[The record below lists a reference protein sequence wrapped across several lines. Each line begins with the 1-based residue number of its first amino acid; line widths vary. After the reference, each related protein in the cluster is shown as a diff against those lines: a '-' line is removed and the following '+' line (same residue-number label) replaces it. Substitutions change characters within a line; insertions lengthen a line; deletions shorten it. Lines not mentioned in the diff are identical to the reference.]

1 MWLALGAA
9 VVLFLCLDLFGPALR
24 AQEAGRLVADWHD
37 RVIAISTLIALI
49 VGGVLHIAGHGD
61 VGDLILA
68 VAVGVLLVAL
78 TLDVMRTL
86 VRERRV
92 GVDLIALLAIAGAL
106 ALGEYFAGAVIA
118 LMFSGGQSLEVMAA
132 RRAKREL
139 TALVARAPR
148 TSHVRRGTE
157 LVEVAAEDIDV
168 GDIVVVRTGEVVP
181 VDGVVAAREAVLD
194 ESALTGESL
203 PVTRA
208 PGEEIMSGTSNAGAP
223 FEVLATRP
231 PADSAYAALV
241 RLVQEAEQSR
251 PNFVR
256 VADRYAMI
264 FLPVTL
270 VVAGVAWA
278 ISGDPV
284 RALAVLVVATPCPLI
299 LAAPIALVAGVSRA
313 ARRGVI
319 VKGAAAIEV
328 LGRARTVLFD
338 KTGTLTVG
346 RPRIGRI
353 TTFDGVSSIEVLRL
367 AASLDQLSPHVVAEA
382 LVDEAQ
388 ERKLRLS
395 TPDAVREEPG
405 NGIVGDVDGLHVAV
419 GSHRWIE
426 GLTHVPVRAVNPS
439 LREPGEAVVAVGVDG
454 VLVGEIAVADE
465 VRVDAGAGIEAL
477 RSSGI
482 RHIAM
487 VSGDHRDVAD
497 RIGATL
503 GIDRVYAEQTPQ
515 DKLQVVEA
523 LRGNAELRPVV
534 MVGDGVNDA
543 PALALADVG
552 VAMGSGGATVSAE
565 TADAVIV
572 VDHISR
578 VADAVSIGRRSLGIA
593 TQSVVV
599 GMSLSI
605 LAMGFAAAG
614 MLVPVAGALL
624 QEGIDLAVVLNALR
638 ALRPGR

>member
-1 MWLALGAA
+1 
-9 VVLFLCLDLFGPALR
+9 
-24 AQEAGRLVADWHD
+24 
-37 RVIAISTLIALI
+37 
-49 VGGVLHIAGHGD
+49 
-61 VGDLILA
+61 
-68 VAVGVLLVAL
+68 
-78 TLDVMRTL
+78 
-86 VRERRV
+86 
-92 GVDLIALLAIAGAL
+92 
-106 ALGEYFAGAVIA
+106 
-118 LMFSGGQSLEVMAA
+118 
-132 RRAKREL
+132 
-139 TALVARAPR
+139 
-148 TSHVRRGTE
+148 
-157 LVEVAAEDIDV
+157 
-168 GDIVVVRTGEVVP
+168 
-181 VDGVVAAREAVLD
+181 
-194 ESALTGESL
+194 
-203 PVTRA
+203 
-208 PGEEIMSGTSNAGAP
+208 
-223 FEVLATRP
+223 
-231 PADSAYAALV
+231 
-241 RLVQEAEQSR
+241 
-251 PNFVR
+251 
-256 VADRYAMI
+256 
-264 FLPVTL
+264 
-270 VVAGVAWA
+270 VAWA